1 MRRSSF
7 VLALF
12 LLLGVAACT
21 RDPKEVARKYVETGN
36 KYFDK
41 GKYKE
46 ASIMYRRALQKNMRD
61 AQAHYRLGLVELHDG
76 MVPEARRSFLRATDL
91 DPKNNAA
98 LAKLGDIDLA
108 VFMSDRIQYKSF
120 LTDLKDVDKKLLA
133 NDPKSYDGLRL
144 AGFVAIGNNDLPG
157 AIAKFKEANS
167 VKPNQPE
174 LIYSLVRVLYAD
186 KQPEEA
192 ERIAKDLISKH
203 KDFGPIYDQLY
214 MVYATTNRPAD
225 AEEILKE
232 KVANNPKLSQPLIE
246 LAFHYFL
253 TKRPAD
259 MNATLAKLTSNP
271 GAFPQGHLQAG
282 DFLLRTGDFDRA
294 VQQYQQGEK
303 ADAKNK
309 PAYQK
314 REVEALSRQ
323 GKNGEASQIVAQLVK
338 ENPKDPETVAMHASM
353 MIQTKDPKQVQKAID
368 ELQPL
373 VASTPSNQKGA
384 LQLLHFNLARAYMAK
399 GDSTSQ
405 EQARLQ
411 LQETLKLNP
420 QFIPAKMA
428 LAEVLLA
435 RGENPKAVQTADEI
449 ISREP
454 NSLPA
459 HLIRTMGLMNM
470 GETDRSRQELQAI
483 LAANPKSN
491 DARYQVAIL
500 DFSQKKLKEAEANF
514 DILDKAG
521 DPRGFLG
528 LVNTRSAQ
536 GDYDGAIRMVQ
547 AQLSKNPDRL
557 DYRRLLA
564 ETEVRAKKYDSAIGE
579 YQSMLQKDPS
589 AYNYIRLGEV
599 QRDAG
604 KLDDAI
610 ASFQKAKQLKPTDP
624 FPVLEMA
631 VLYDAVGRMDEAR
644 KGYEEVLKLQ
654 PDNDVAL
661 NNLAYSK
668 ADQGVDLD
676 QALTYAERA
685 RQKLPDNPNVADT
698 IGLIYLRKNLVD
710 ESIRVL
716 SDLVSRQP
724 KIATYHLHY
733 AMALYQKGEK
743 TAAKKELEEATHDGP
758 NDKEKMRIQELRQ
771 KLT

>member
-1 MRRSSF
+1 
-7 VLALF
+7 
-12 LLLGVAACT
+12 
-21 RDPKEVARKYVETGN
+21 
-36 KYFDK
+36 
-41 GKYKE
+41 
-46 ASIMYRRALQKNMRD
+46 MYRRALQKNMRD

-76 MVPEARRSFLRATDL
+76 MVDEARRSFLRATDL
-91 DPKNNAA
+91 DPKNSAA
-98 LAKLGDIDLA
+98 FAKLGDIDLA
-108 VFMSDRIQYKSF
+108 IYLSDRTQYKSF
-120 LTDLKDVDKKLLA
+120 LTDLQDVDKKLLA
-133 NDPKSYDGLRL
+133 NDSKSYDGLRL
-144 AGFVAIGNNDLPG
+144 AGFIALSKNDVAGG
-157 AIAKFKEANS
+157 IAKFKEANA

-174 LIYSLVRVLYAD
+174 LVYALVRALYAD

-192 ERIAKDLISKH
+192 ERTAKDLIAKH
-203 KDFGPIYDQLY
+203 KDYGPIYDQLY

-232 KVANNPKLSQPLIE
+232 KAANNPKASQPLVE

-253 TKRPAD
+253 TKRPAE

-271 GAFPQGHLQAG
+271 GTFPQGHLLAG
-282 DFLLRTGDFDRA
+282 DFLLRTGDAGRA
-294 VQQYQQGEK
+294 VQEYQQGEK

-309 PAYQK
+309 PTYQK

-323 GKNGEASQIVAQLVK
+323 GKSGEASQIVAQLLR
-338 ENPKDPETVAMHASM
+338 ENPKDPEAVAMHASM
-353 MIQTKDPKQVQKAID
+353 MIQSKDPKEVQKAID

-373 VASTPSNQKGA
+373 IASTPSSQRGA
-384 LQLLHFNLARAYMAK
+384 LQLLHYNLARAYMAK

-435 RGENPKAVQTADEI
+435 RGDNPKAVQTADEI
-449 ISREP
+449 IAREP

-459 HLIRTMGLMNM
+459 HLIRTRGLMSM
-470 GETDRSRQELQAI
+470 GETDRSRQELSAI
-483 LAANPKSN
+483 LAANPKSS
-491 DARYQVAIL
+491 DARYQLAIL
-500 DFSQKKLKEAEANF
+500 DFSQRKFKEAEGNF

-521 DPRGFLG
+521 DARGFLG
-528 LVNTRSAQ
+528 LVNTRSAL
-536 GDYDGAIRMVQ
+536 GDYDGAIQMVQ
-547 AQLSKNPDRL
+547 AQLAQKPDRL

-564 ETEVRAKKYDSAIGE
+564 ETEVRAKKYDSAISE
-579 YQSMLQKDPS
+579 YQSLIQKDPS
-589 AYNYIRLGEV
+589 EVNYIRLGEIE
-599 QRDAG
+599 RDAG
-604 KLDDAI
+604 KLEEGI
-610 ASFQKAKQLKPTDP
+610 ASFQKAKQLKPADP
-624 FPVLEMA
+624 FPVLEIA
-631 VLYDAVGRMDEAR
+631 VLYDAVGRADEAR

-676 QALTYAERA
+676 LALTYAERA

-716 SDLVSRQP
+716 GDLVNRQP
-724 KIATYHLHY
+724 KVATYHLHY
-733 AMALYQKGEK
+733 AMALYQKGDK